1 MCEGEGRDE
10 AGEKE
15 PQDDKED
22 PNNDHDVYQF
32 LRRWLG
38 GWFPGSVFDGV
49 FGFTADGLAVR
60 PPTRRVPLLRGRHE
74 LVASNSRPSV
84 GNGRTEIGMCGASNA
99 HQVQRRTAKLSPD
112 WLKDSATTTLHPL
125 GRVVSNPVLPKLLA
139 AVHIS
144 RSRPVRPPPA
154 DTQCAVSNEPSTPE
168 AAHRRPA
175 PTSPLGLPRLRNPRS
190 TAPQPYLCVVRRG
203 GCPHRVLRG
212 WSSTACR

>member
-1 MCEGEGRDE
+1 MIMMFTSFCVDGWEDGSRGRCSM
-10 AGEKE
+10 AYLAL
-15 PQDDKED
+15 PQTVW
-22 PNNDHDVYQF
+22 PCGR
-32 LRRWLG
+32 LLG
-38 GWFPGSVFDGV
+38 AS
-49 FGFTADGLAVR
+49 L
-60 PPTRRVPLLRGRHE
+60 LLRGRHE